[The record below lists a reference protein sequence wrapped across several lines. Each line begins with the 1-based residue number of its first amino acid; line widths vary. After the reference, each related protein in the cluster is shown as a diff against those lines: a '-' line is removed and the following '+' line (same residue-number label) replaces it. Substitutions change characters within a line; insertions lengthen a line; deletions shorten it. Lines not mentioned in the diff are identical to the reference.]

1 MSYDS
6 MSLLSGDLNLSIS
19 VKHEL
24 TYLNTVIGRIV
35 NVLMKLN
42 FVVKKL
48 FFPIRPI
55 VILIL
60 CLMHKLIQKNRV

>member
-6 MSLLSGDLNLSIS
+6 MSLLSGDLNLSIG

-48 FFPIRPI
+48 FFPNKAYYNPYF
-55 VILIL
+55 
-60 CLMHKLIQKNRV
+60 MPYA